1 MSRSR
6 TARRAALS
14 IVLLMLGFVSLGSGT
29 CVMVQDE
36 QPAMQEDQGENA
48 ETMESQEDDVID
60 ESDR

>member
-14 IVLLMLGFVSLGSGT
+14 IALLVLGFVSLGSGT

-36 QPAMQEDQGENA
+36 QPGVAEDQGDNA
-48 ETMESQEDDVID
+48 ETMESQEEDVID